1 MINEFLSKLATG
13 KRVLLA
19 ESDFDRLQALAI
31 TALKEL
37 SVYDADADNDAPTME
52 TPTGAPLKLRSD
64 WKERPRSKDLIID
77 LPGKMPVAEIERI
90 LKKAGLYLS
99 TKKRRLKGFKVSP
112 LSAITLPLDIVGMS
126 ENQPTNFGWHL
137 NEEMTQTGDTIGWVF
152 SRETIQLEA
161 VAGIHRV
168 DFSENK
174 DHQAKLDDADKKLN
188 ALQDK
193 LNAGSVREQALTSE
207 VKDALAKLES
217 VSAEYAE
224 AQKQLDTLTRELNDT
239 QSTQAALEEENDQMA
254 TALAQVKAEDN
265 RFARLK
271 ASFSAYQTESQREVL
286 VLQKALQKGANTGL
300 EFNQLKDEH
309 AELKNRVKAL
319 TETVNDLMKEVDDGR
334 RIPKLPPITA
344 AKQGQSLKVWHRKA
358 KDVLGRQARTAD
370 RQKEQVRE
378 LKNQLRQAHRQLFD
392 KKTPTSSRVKKAK
405 AFTLEVINKDAQTE
419 LNALQAQLDLESER
433 RKRAESRLESFQ
445 KRTKELFEKY
455 EELVTIQGTL
465 QAQIAQ
471 TQQQTWAAEA
481 DQRLLKLEL
490 DEKHAE
496 LDERTQMLE
505 TYASLQEL
513 LTMSLDAAEEARQ
526 EAEDGRRLADKNLQI
541 LQDEMER
548 LQVQTDE
555 GLQ

>member
-1 MINEFLSKLATG
+1 M
-13 KRVLLA
+13 
-19 ESDFDRLQALAI
+19 
-31 TALKEL
+31 
-37 SVYDADADNDAPTME
+37 
-52 TPTGAPLKLRSD
+52 
-64 WKERPRSKDLIID
+64 
-77 LPGKMPVAEIERI
+77 
-90 LKKAGLYLS
+90 
-99 TKKRRLKGFKVSP
+99 
-112 LSAITLPLDIVGMS
+112 
-126 ENQPTNFGWHL
+126 
-137 NEEMTQTGDTIGWVF
+137 
-152 SRETIQLEA
+152 
-161 VAGIHRV
+161 
-168 DFSENK
+168 
-174 DHQAKLDDADKKLN
+174 
-188 ALQDK
+188 
-193 LNAGSVREQALTSE
+193 
-207 VKDALAKLES
+207 
-217 VSAEYAE
+217 
-224 AQKQLDTLTRELNDT
+224 
-239 QSTQAALEEENDQMA
+239 
-254 TALAQVKAEDN
+254 
-265 RFARLK
+265 
-271 ASFSAYQTESQREVL
+271 
-286 VLQKALQKGANTGL
+286 
-300 EFNQLKDEH
+300 
-309 AELKNRVKAL
+309 
-319 TETVNDLMKEVDDGR
+319 
-334 RIPKLPPITA
+334 
-344 AKQGQSLKVWHRKA
+344 
-358 KDVLGRQARTAD
+358 
-370 RQKEQVRE
+370 
-378 LKNQLRQAHRQLFD
+378 
-392 KKTPTSSRVKKAK
+392 KKAK